1 MMIRTGGI
9 LTGPRPPQLGAIRR
23 RGTIESMRG
32 GERGAIVPFKF
43 AGPAGPL
50 EALWKEP
57 PVPPRGAAVV
67 AHPHPLYGGT
77 MNNKVVFRICRA
89 LSEAGYSV
97 LRFNFRGVGASAGAY
112 DRGRGEADD
121 FRAAL
126 DEAQRRNG
134 IRIVAAGF
142 SFGSVVALAVGA
154 ADPRVPWL
162 IGAGVPRAIGE
173 IDFRAPSEKPAFFI
187 SGSQDAYGPPEEIR
201 PLLSSRFPKG
211 AFSVIEDADHFFTGY
226 EDLLERKIA
235 EFAKTHR
242 ETTAAAV

>member
-1 MMIRTGGI
+1 
-9 LTGPRPPQLGAIRR
+9 
-23 RGTIESMRG
+23 MRE

-43 AGPAGPL
+43 AGPVGLL

-57 PVPPRGAAVV
+57 PVPRRGAAVV

-77 MNNKVVFRICRA
+77 MHNKVVFRVCRA
-89 LSEAGYSV
+89 LSEAGYGV

-112 DRGRGEADD
+112 DQGRGEGDD

-134 IRIVAAGF
+134 SPIVAAGF

-173 IDFRAPSEKPAFFI
+173 IDFRTPSEKPAFFI
-187 SGSQDAYGPPEEIR
+187 SGSEDIYGPPNEIR

-211 AFSVIEDADHFFTGY
+211 TFSVIEDADHFFRGY
-226 EDLLERKIA
+226 EDALERKVA
-235 EFAKTHR
+235 GFAKTHA
-242 ETTAAAV
+242 EPAAAAV